1 MMSLKLFSKCNCFH
15 SLFKK
20 QNMNIE
26 ILMFAGRRTTLLLKP
41 TYFVRL
47 GNYLTALVE
56 HIKKIKG

>member
-1 MMSLKLFSKCNCFH
+1 MSLKLFSKCNCFH

-26 ILMFAGRRTTLLLKP
+26 ILMLAGRRTTLLLKP

-47 GNYLTALVE
+47 GNYLTALVDV
-56 HIKKIKG
+56 